1 MKNIVKLLLLPV
13 ISITLFYY
21 TLSSNISPKLGL
33 DLQGGISVILT
44 APEGTE
50 Q

>member
-33 DLQGGISVILT
+33 DLHDD
-44 APEGTE
+44 EKE
-50 Q
+50 EKNE